1 MPEYASLSHHPGS
14 GYIVASVEA
23 IPGIGAWGAASGVTA
38 LKARVSNNTA
48 GVRAQIG
55 YRRLAAGTA
64 LSKRKFIAA
73 AWPRDLLD
81 REEHSHERPNTT
93 VHV

>member
-1 MPEYASLSHHPGS
+1 MPEYASLSHHLGS
-14 GYIVASVEA
+14 GYIVASVKA

-38 LKARVSNNTA
+38 LKARISSNTV
-48 GVRAQIG
+48 GVLAQIG

-64 LSKRKFIAA
+64 LSKRKLIAA
-73 AWPRDLLD
+73 AWPRDLLGRKD
-81 REEHSHERPNTT
+81 HSHERPNTT